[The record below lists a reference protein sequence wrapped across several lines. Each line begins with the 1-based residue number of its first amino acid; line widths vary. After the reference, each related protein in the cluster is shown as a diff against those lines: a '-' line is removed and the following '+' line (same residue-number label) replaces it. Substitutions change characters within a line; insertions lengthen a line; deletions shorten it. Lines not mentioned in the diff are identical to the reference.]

1 MSFDVINTKLK
12 SVLDGVSKLQQVYE
26 YPTEKFD
33 GFPSATITPSENS
46 ADFETNNENERNYA
60 FIIRLF
66 QDIPNSNVEGE
77 KPLPFAFRVLRL
89 LVDDTLDKF
98 DKDETLSGISMPT
111 GYTML
116 NLSATPSSWGA
127 VVGLD
132 QKIIMAEII
141 ITVKVSFD
149 TKS

>member
-1 MSFDVINTKLK
+1 MSFNVINTKIK
-12 SVLDGVSKLQQVYE
+12 SVLDSVSRLQQVYE

-60 FIIRLF
+60 FIIQLF
-66 QDIPNSNVEGE
+66 QDIPKSNIEGE
-77 KPLPFAFRVLRL
+77 KPLPFTFRVLRL
-89 LVDDTLDKF
+89 LVDDVLDKF
-98 DKDETLSGISMPT
+98 DRDETLSGISLPT

-116 NLSATPSSWGA
+116 NLTATPSSWGA
-127 VVGLD
+127 IVALD
-132 QKIIMAEII
+132 KKIILAEII
-141 ITVKVSFD
+141 ITAKVSFD